1 MGNFRELVVWQK
13 SRALVKEVYQ
23 ITEALPKSENFGL
36 ISQIRRAAVSVP
48 ANIAEG
54 SARGT
59 DREFNRFILI
69 ALGSAAELETLLL
82 LAIDVEH
89 LQETE
94 IEHILADL
102 MEVQLM
108 LRRLSKS
115 LSSQFIREAVAIYGD
130 ETTD

>member
-1 MGNFRELVVWQK
+1 M
-13 SRALVKEVYQ
+13 KEVYQ

-48 ANIAEG
+48 ANFAEG